1 MRFIAALIAL
11 VLGYTP
17 TALAQSADW
26 VVVPSSAA
34 EDASWMEPTV
44 GILGDALSRRGIQML
59 PPEQAATAFEQ
70 RGSAPSTRVTD
81 SDVQEWVNR
90 SREAIRHLARGD
102 YATALKELK
111 EAQVLSRKA
120 ADELNRVQNRSQN
133 VLDTCLYMVRALLE
147 TGNRARAKA
156 QVEECVRLVP
166 QGEPSQHMH
175 PPNVVSLYKEAS
187 QPGPEQTGALVVSSD
202 PTDCDVRINGLRFGK
217 TPFEM
222 SDLYPGEYQVQV
234 ECDPGRRGRVHPV
247 SVRSGKT
254 EVFVDVQFDRVV
266 RTEPLLR
273 LQYDDKP
280 GPERQARDAQEIAK
294 VLRAG
299 AVVLAT
305 VPSTDMMELQVVSG
319 TERRRGRV
327 RIPTT
332 PSGPTSSVASAAA
345 VALANGECTDFTGPK
360 PVAIDCETAR
370 AEARAAPKVT
380 KEKDTPSGWPADRP
394 PRGQWIS
401 GLTLV
406 SAGGAS
412 LLAGYGLLIARRGAG
427 DTLVADFNPNDQT
440 DQLKWTNLGNAIP
453 LMGTV
458 GGVLTVTAMPL
469 VLPYRSKTPWWA
481 WLSGGLGVGAAVGAI
496 VSGVRAEGVPGG
508 SNKCELLVN
517 QASAQAC
524 VDRGRSINRAVML
537 GTTAAPLLTMPL
549 VYLFRKDEKKHVR
562 GLTPNLVAG
571 RNGGYISVGGA
582 F

>member
-1 MRFIAALIAL
+1 MQ
-11 VLGYTP
+11 P
-17 TALAQSADW
+17 TASA
-26 VVVPSSAA
+26 V
-34 EDASWMEPTV
+34 
-44 GILGDALSRRGIQML
+44 GDALSQRGIAVL
-59 PPEQAATAFEQ
+59 PTEQAATLFEQ
-70 RGSAPSTRVTD
+70 KGSASSTRVTD

-175 PPNVVSLYKEAS
+175 PPNVVSLYKQAS
-187 QPGPEQTGALVVSSD
+187 QPGPDQTGALVVNSD
-202 PTDCDVRINGLRFGK
+202 PSNCEVRINGLRFGE

-247 SVRSGKT
+247 TIRSGKT

-273 LQYDDKP
+273 LKYKDMPDAA
-280 GPERQARDAQEIAK
+280 RQARDAQQIAK

-305 VPSTDMMELQVVSG
+305 VPSTGMMELQVVSG
-319 TERRRGRV
+319 TESRAGLV

-332 PSGPTSSVASAAA
+332 PTGPTPGVASAAA
-345 VALANGECTDFTGPK
+345 TALANGECTDFTGPK
-360 PVAIDCETAR
+360 PVSINCKTAN
-370 AEARAAPKVT
+370 AAAPKAT
-380 KEKDTPSGWPADRP
+380 KQKDSPSGWPADRP
-394 PRGQWIS
+394 PRGQWIA

-412 LLAGYGLLIARRGAG
+412 LLTGYALLIARRGSGDDMVDGFIAG
-427 DTLVADFNPNDQT
+427 MTET
-440 DQLKWTNLGNAIP
+440 ETERLKWTNLGNAIP
-453 LMGTV
+453 LFGAV
-458 GGVLTVTAMPL
+458 GGALTVAAMPMI
-469 VLPYRSKTPWWA
+469 LPYRSKTPWWA
-481 WLSGGLGVGAAVGAI
+481 WLSGGLGLGAAVGSI
-496 VSGVRAEGVPGG
+496 VSGVTATSAPSG
-508 SNKCELLVN
+508 SNNC
-517 QASAQAC
+517 QAIFNMVDAETC
-524 VDRGRSINRAVML
+524 VDRGRSIGRAIML
-537 GTTAAPLLTMPL
+537 GTTGAPLLTMPL
-549 VYLFRKDEKKHVR
+549 VYLFRKDEKKHVS
-562 GLTPNLVAG
+562 GLTPNLALG
-571 RNGGYISVGGA
+571 RNGGYFSVGGA

>member
-1 MRFIAALIAL
+1 M
-11 VLGYTP
+11 
-17 TALAQSADW
+17 Q
-26 VVVPSSAA
+26 
-34 EDASWMEPTV
+34 PTV
-44 GILGDALSRRGIQML
+44 GIMGGALSQRGIAVM
-59 PPEQAATAFEQ
+59 PPEQAATLFEQ
-70 RGSAPSTRVTD
+70 QGSAPSTLVTD

-111 EAQVLSRKA
+111 EAQLLSRKA

-147 TGNRARAKA
+147 TGNRSRAKA

-166 QGEPSQHMH
+166 QGEPSKHMH

-187 QPGPEQTGALVVSSD
+187 QPGPEQTGALIVTSD
-202 PTDCDVRINGLRFGK
+202 PSGCEVRINGLHFGE

-222 SDLYPGEYQVQV
+222 NDLYPGEYQVQV

-247 SVRSGKT
+247 TVRSGKT

-273 LQYDDKP
+273 LQYKDKP
-280 GPERQARDAQEIAK
+280 KPDRQARDAQEIAK
-294 VLRAG
+294 VLRVG

-305 VPSTDMMELQVVSG
+305 VPSMDMMELQVVSG
-319 TERRRGRV
+319 TARRTGRV

-332 PSGPTSSVASAAA
+332 PSGPTAGVASAAA
-345 VALANGECTDFTGPK
+345 AALANGECKDFTGPK
-360 PVAIDCETAR
+360 PVAIDCKTAR
-370 AEARAAPKVT
+370 AEAPKAT
-380 KEKDTPSGWPADRP
+380 KQKDTPSGWPSDRP

-412 LLAGYGLLIARRGAG
+412 LVVGYGLLIARRGAG
-427 DTLVADFNPNDQT
+427 DTLIQEFDPNDQT
-440 DQLKWTNLGNAIP
+440 NQLKWTNLGNTIP
-453 LMGTV
+453 LLGIA
-458 GGVLTVTAMPL
+458 GGALTVAAMPL

-481 WLSGGLGVGAAVGAI
+481 WLSGGLGVVAAVGSI
-496 VSGVRAEGVPGG
+496 VSGVTAESAPAG
-508 SNKCELLVN
+508 SNNCELLQN
-517 QASAQAC
+517 DTIAQTC
-524 VDRGRSINRAVML
+524 VDRGRSINRAIML

-549 VYLFRKDEKKHVR
+549 VYLFRKDEKKHVS
-562 GLTPNLVAG
+562 GLTPNLELG
-571 RNGGYISVGGA
+571 RNGGYFSMGGA

>member
-1 MRFIAALIAL
+1 MQ
-11 VLGYTP
+11 P
-17 TALAQSADW
+17 TAS
-26 VVVPSSAA
+26 
-34 EDASWMEPTV
+34 TV
-44 GILGDALSRRGIQML
+44 GDALSQRGIAVL
-59 PPEQAATAFEQ
+59 PPEQAASLFEQ
-70 RGSAPSTRVTD
+70 KGSAPSTRVTD

-102 YATALKELK
+102 YGTALKELK

-187 QPGPEQTGALVVSSD
+187 QPGPDQTGALVVKSD
-202 PTDCDVRINGLRFGK
+202 PSSCEVRINGLRFGQ

-222 SDLYPGEYQVQV
+222 NDLYPGEYQVQV

-247 SVRSGKT
+247 MIRSGKT

-273 LQYDDKP
+273 LRYQDT
-280 GPERQARDAQEIAK
+280 PEPARQVRDAQEVAK

-305 VPSTDMMELQVVSG
+305 VPSAGMMELQVVSG
-319 TERRRGRV
+319 TEARAGRV

-332 PSGPTSSVASAAA
+332 PTGPTPSVASAAA
-345 VALANGECTDFTGPK
+345 DALANGECTDFTGPK
-360 PVAIDCETAR
+360 PVSINCKTAR
-370 AEARAAPKVT
+370 AAAPQAT
-380 KEKDTPSGWPADRP
+380 KQKSPRSGWPADRP
-394 PRGQWIS
+394 PRGQWIA

-406 SAGGAS
+406 SVGGAS
-412 LLAGYGLLIARRGAG
+412 LLTGYGLLIARRGAG
-427 DTLVADFNPNDQT
+427 DDMVDGFMAGMSETET
-440 DQLKWTNLGNAIP
+440 ERLKWTNLGNAIP
-453 LMGTV
+453 LFGTA
-458 GGVLTVTAMPL
+458 GGALTVAAMPMI
-469 VLPYRSKTPWWA
+469 LPYRSKTPWWA
-481 WLSGGLGVGAAVGAI
+481 WLSGGLGLGAAIGSI
-496 VSGVRAEGVPGG
+496 VSGVTASSAPAG
-508 SNKCELLVN
+508 SNNC
-517 QASAQAC
+517 QAIFNMTDAETC
-524 VDRGRSINRAVML
+524 VDRGRSISRAIML

-549 VYLFRKDEKKHVR
+549 VYLFRKDEKKHVS
-562 GLTPNLVAG
+562 GLTPNLALG
-571 RNGGYISVGGA
+571 RNGGYFSVGGA